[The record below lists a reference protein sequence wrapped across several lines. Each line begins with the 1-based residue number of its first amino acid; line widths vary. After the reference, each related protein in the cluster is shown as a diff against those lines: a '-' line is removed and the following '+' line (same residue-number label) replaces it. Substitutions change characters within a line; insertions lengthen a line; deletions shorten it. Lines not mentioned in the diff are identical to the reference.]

1 MPLSPS
7 LLNLASPDITVLRQE
22 NQIDETTEIID
33 MLKRELTNNIDRNG
47 NELLSSCITAQIS
60 DWLSK
65 RNVALGIFLQFYI
78 SFLKF

>member
-78 SFLKF
+78 SLLKF